1 MRKMI
6 MLLLLLPLFTAQAFA
21 DDVYTQTGEDCGTAA
36 IEEAVPDG
44 VRDISGELSVDGSYN
59 TQGALERL
67 WKSFA
72 EKLKSSVKDELKTAS
87 ALIGISFACAACGAL
102 CSDKT
107 SEKMIG
113 TAACAAVVYLTVS
126 GAESVLQT
134 AEGALLELTDY
145 SRAALPV
152 IFTASAASGA
162 ALSAPSRYAA
172 VCLALDVMMSAAQK
186 VIIPIICTYLA
197 LSISA
202 SVFPEP
208 FVKASAQFA
217 KKAGV
222 TIMTVMTIAFSAYIG
237 VTGLVSGSM
246 DAVAVKTAKT
256 VISTSL
262 PVVGGIISDAASTVL
277 SAASVVKNSS
287 GVFSLI
293 VVCAMCVGPFAML
306 GVKMLLFKL
315 SSAVAETAP
324 NGNLSQLL
332 SDIGDAMGMLTGLV
346 GCCAIMLFISIV
358 SGIKAVTG

>member
-1 MRKMI
+1 MKRI
-6 MLLLLLPLFTAQAFA
+6 IFLLLLLPVLTAQAHA
-21 DDVYTQTGEDCGTAA
+21 DDVYTKAAEGYGTQAVED
-36 IEEAVPDG
+36 AVPES
-44 VRDISGELSVDGSYN
+44 VRDISGDLSVDGSYD
-59 TQGALERL
+59 TQSALERL
-67 WKSFA
+67 WRSFA
-72 EKLKSSVKDELKTAS
+72 DKILSSVKSEIKTVFV
-87 ALIGISFACAACGAL
+87 LVGISFACALCGAL
-102 CSDKT
+102 CSDRM

-113 TAACAAVVYLTVS
+113 TAACAAVVYLTVN
-126 GAESVLQT
+126 GTESVLKT
-134 AEGALLELTDY
+134 AENALVELSDY

-172 VCLALDVMMSAAQK
+172 VCLALDVMMSAARG

-202 SVFPEP
+202 GVFPEP
-208 FVKASAQFA
+208 FVRTAAQFT

-222 TIMTVMTIAFSAYIG
+222 TIMTVMTIVFSAYIG

-246 DAVAVKTAKT
+246 DVVAVKTAKT

-287 GVFSLI
+287 GVFSLV

-306 GVKMLLFKL
+306 GVKMILFKL
-315 SSAVAETAP
+315 SSAIAGTVP